1 MVFFGSISKGKYKLV
16 AKSAQK
22 QQAYRGVLTGLK
34 IRLHKNRLG
43 ELLVL
48 DGALTPDELQ
58 RALVLSKSSGRNLG
72 SVLVSENIVSRDII
86 RQTLAE
92 QFMLRVVMAVLTV
105 FISFAGM
112 AGGAKQARASS
123 IKDVPAR
130 VAFQQAAAYAPMGQ
144 YPKLFGSTEKQS
156 TSLAA
161 FTKWTS
167 MFDRF
172 DSALNNPSG
181 QQSMGN
187 FKSQLEFLR
196 GLPMN
201 KVISGVNDIVN
212 RVPYVNDS
220 NIYGQSD
227 YWATPMEFLKNGGDC
242 EDFAI
247 TKYVAL
253 RALGVPEE
261 RMRILVLQDLQ
272 KNIPHAVLVV
282 YSDNGPVILDNQI
295 KTVTHVDRISHYK
308 PIFSINR
315 ESWWL
320 HTKPKGGNVT
330 VVASSSR

>member
-1 MVFFGSISKGKYKLV
+1 M
-16 AKSAQK
+16 
-22 QQAYRGVLTGLK
+22 
-34 IRLHKNRLG
+34 HKNRLG

-48 DGALTPDELQ
+48 DGFLSPDELEQ
-58 RALVLSKSSGRNLG
+58 ALTISKSTGRPLG
-72 SVLVSENIVSRDII
+72 RVLVDDRVVERDVI
-86 RQTLAE
+86 RQTLVE
-92 QFMLRVVMAVLTV
+92 QFLLRLMMATLTV

-112 AGGAKQARASS
+112 AGGAKTARAAS

-130 VAFQQAAAYAPMGQ
+130 VAFQQASAYAPMGQ

-156 TSLAA
+156 SSLTA

-167 MFDRF
+167 MFDKF
-172 DSALNNPSG
+172 DAALNTPNG
-181 QQSMGN
+181 QQSMAN

-201 KVISGVNDIVN
+201 KVVAGVNEIVN
-212 RVPYVNDS
+212 RVPYINDS

-227 YWATPMEFLKNGGDC
+227 YWATPMEFLQNGGDC

-272 KNIPHAVLVV
+272 KNIPHAILIV
-282 YSDNGPVILDNQI
+282 YTDNGPVLLDNQI
-295 KTVTHVDRISHYK
+295 KTVVNADRVSHYK

-315 ESWWL
+315 DGWWL
-320 HTKPKGGNVT
+320 HTKPKGNVT
-330 VVASSSR
+330 VVASAAR

>member
-1 MVFFGSISKGKYKLV
+1 MDKGIH
-16 AKSAQK
+16 QK
-22 QQAYRGVLTGLK
+22 QAYKGVLTGLK

-48 DGALTPDELQ
+48 KGVITASELREAL
-58 RALVLSKSSGRNLG
+58 ALCKASGRPLG
-72 SVLVSENIVSRDII
+72 KILQDHLQLTSNVIHR
-86 RQTLAE
+86 TLAE
-92 QFMLRVVMAVLTV
+92 QFMLRMTMGIMTFML
-105 FISFAGM
+105 SFAGF
-112 AGGAKQARASS
+112 GGANQARAAS

-130 VAFQQAAAYAPMGQ
+130 IAFQQAAAYAPMNE
-144 YPKLFGSTEKQS
+144 YPRLFGSSEKQS
-156 TSLAA
+156 SSLTA

-172 DSALNNPSG
+172 DAALNTPSG
-181 QQSMGN
+181 QQSAN
-187 FKSQLEFLR
+187 EFKAQIEFLR

-201 KVISGVNDIVN
+201 KMVAGVNEVVN
-212 RVPYVNDS
+212 RVPYISDA

-227 YWATPMEFLKNGGDC
+227 YWATPIEFLKNGGDC

-261 RMRILVLQDLQ
+261 RMRILILQDMQ

-282 YSDNGPVILDNQI
+282 YTDAGAVVLDNQI
-295 KTVTHVDRISHYK
+295 KNVTSVDRISHYK

-315 ESWWL
+315 AGWWL
-320 HTKPKGGNVT
+320 HTKPKSSVT

>member
-1 MVFFGSISKGKYKLV
+1 MGVDVLINRNTPYK
-16 AKSAQK
+16 
-22 QQAYRGVLTGLK
+22 GVLTGLK

-48 DGALTPDELQ
+48 DGFISPDELQ
-58 RALVLSKSSGRNLG
+58 QALVISKSTGRALGH
-72 SVLVSENIVSRDII
+72 VLVEDNIVDREVI
-86 RQTLAE
+86 RQTLIE
-92 QFMLRVVMAVLTV
+92 QFMLRMMMTALTV
-105 FISFAGM
+105 FISFAGV
-112 AGGAKQARASS
+112 ASGGIKQARAAS

-144 YPKLFGSTEKQS
+144 YPKIFGSSEKQS
-156 TSLAA
+156 TSLKA
-161 FTKWTS
+161 FTKWTG

-172 DSALNNPSG
+172 DAALNNPGG
-181 QQSMGN
+181 QQSMNG

-201 KVISGVNDIVN
+201 KMISGVNDIVN
-212 RVPYVNDS
+212 RIPYVSDAAL
-220 NIYGQSD
+220 YGQTD
-227 YWATPMEFLKNGGDC
+227 YWATPMEFIKNGGDC

-253 RALGVPEE
+253 RALGIPEE
-261 RMRILVLQDLQ
+261 RMRILILQDMQ

-295 KTVTHVDRISHYK
+295 KTVTHVDRIAHYK

-315 ESWWL
+315 DAWWL
-320 HTKPKGGNVT
+320 HTKPKGNVT
-330 VVASSSR
+330 VVASSAQ

>member
-1 MVFFGSISKGKYKLV
+1 MEKGIH
-16 AKSAQK
+16 QK
-22 QQAYRGVLTGLK
+22 QAYKGVLTGLK

-48 DGALTPDELQ
+48 KGVITALEL
-58 RALVLSKSSGRNLG
+58 RDALALSKSSGRPLG
-72 SVLVSENIVSRDII
+72 HILKDSHKLTSNVI

-92 QFMLRVVMAVLTV
+92 QFMLRMTMAMMT
-105 FISFAGM
+105 FMISFAGF
-112 AGGAKQARASS
+112 GSTNQARAAS

-130 VAFQQAAAYAPMGQ
+130 IAFQQAAAYAPLNE
-144 YPKLFGSTEKQS
+144 YPRLFGSSEKQS
-156 TSLAA
+156 TSLNA
-161 FTKWTS
+161 FTKWTG
-167 MFDRF
+167 MFERF
-172 DSALNNPSG
+172 DTALNTASG
-181 QQSMGN
+181 QGSIN
-187 FKSQLEFLR
+187 EFKTQIEFLR

-201 KVISGVNDIVN
+201 KMVAGVNEVVN
-212 RVPYVNDS
+212 RVPYISDA

-253 RALGVPEE
+253 RALGIPEE
-261 RMRILVLQDLQ
+261 RMRILILQDLQ

-282 YSDNGPVILDNQI
+282 YTDAGAVVLDNQI
-295 KTVTHVDRISHYK
+295 KSVTNVDRISHYK

-315 ESWWL
+315 DGWWL
-320 HTKPKGGNVT
+320 HTKPKSNVT

>member
-1 MVFFGSISKGKYKLV
+1 MGHK
-16 AKSAQK
+16 
-22 QQAYRGVLTGLK
+22 GVLTGLK
-34 IRLHKNRLG
+34 VRMHKNRLG

-48 DGALTPDELQ
+48 DGLLSPGELDQAL
-58 RALVLSKSSGRNLG
+58 ALSKREGLPLGQILTKHNLIDK
-72 SVLVSENIVSRDII
+72 SVI
-86 RQTLAE
+86 RQTLVE
-92 QFMLRVVMAVLTV
+92 QFMLRFTMAVLTI
-105 FISFAGM
+105 FISLAGV
-112 AGGAKQARASS
+112 AGGAKSARAAG

-130 VAFQQAAAYAPMGQ
+130 VAFQQAAAFAPIGQ

-156 TSLAA
+156 SSLTA

-172 DSALNNPSG
+172 DAALNTSGG
-181 QQSMGN
+181 QQSMN
-187 FKSQLEFLR
+187 DFKSQLEFLR

-201 KVISGVNDIVN
+201 KMVEGVNQIVN
-212 RVPYVNDS
+212 RVPYINDI

-253 RALGVPEE
+253 RALGIPEE
-261 RMRILVLQDLQ
+261 RMRVLVLQDLQ

-282 YSDNGPVILDNQI
+282 YTDNGAMVLDNQI
-295 KTVTHVDRISHYK
+295 KNVTNVDRISHYK

-315 ESWWL
+315 DGWWL
-320 HTKPKGGNVT
+320 HTKPKGNVT
-330 VVASSSR
+330 VVASAAR

>member
-1 MVFFGSISKGKYKLV
+1 MEGLIHNNTE
-16 AKSAQK
+16 
-22 QQAYRGVLTGLK
+22 YRGILTGLK

-48 DGALTPDELQ
+48 DGFISPDELQ
-58 RALVLSKSSGRNLG
+58 QALVISKSSGYTLG
-72 SVLVSENIVSRDII
+72 RVLVEQDVVEADVI
-86 RQTLAE
+86 RQTLVE
-92 QFMLRVVMAVLTV
+92 QFMLRLMMAIMTI

-112 AGGAKQARASS
+112 AGGAKNARAAS

-130 VAFQQAAAYAPMGQ
+130 VAFQQAAAFAPINQ
-144 YPKLFGSTEKQS
+144 YPKLFGSTEKS
-156 TSLAA
+156 SSSLSA
-161 FTKWTS
+161 FTKWTT

-172 DSALNNPSG
+172 DAALNTSG
-181 QQSMGN
+181 GQKEMNS
-187 FKSQLEFLR
+187 FKTQIEFLR

-201 KVISGVNDIVN
+201 KMIAGVNDVVN
-212 RVPYVNDS
+212 RIPYVSDAAL
-220 NIYGQSD
+220 YGQSD
-227 YWATPMEFLKNGGDC
+227 YWATPMEFIKNGGDC

-261 RMRILVLQDLQ
+261 RMRILILQDMQ

-282 YSDNGPVILDNQI
+282 YSDNGAVILDNQI

-315 ESWWL
+315 TAWWL
-320 HTKPKGGNVT
+320 HTKPKGSVT
-330 VVASSSR
+330 VVASSAR

>member
-1 MVFFGSISKGKYKLV
+1 MEQLIHRDREYK
-16 AKSAQK
+16 
-22 QQAYRGVLTGLK
+22 GVLTGLK

-48 DGALTPDELQ
+48 DGFLSPDELQ
-58 RALVLSKSSGRNLG
+58 QALVISKSSGRPLG
-72 SVLVSENIVSRDII
+72 RVLIEDRVVERDVI

-92 QFMLRVVMAVLTV
+92 QFMLRMMMAVLTV
-105 FISFAGM
+105 FISLAGM
-112 AGGAKQARASS
+112 GMGSKTAKAAS

-130 VAFQQAAAYAPMGQ
+130 VAFQQAAAFAPVGQ
-144 YPKLFGSTEKQS
+144 YPKLFGSAEKQS
-156 TSLAA
+156 TSLNA
-161 FTKWTS
+161 FTKWTT

-172 DSALNNPSG
+172 DAALNTSSG
-181 QQSMGN
+181 QSAMTG
-187 FKSQLEFLR
+187 FKSQIEFLR

-201 KVISGVNDIVN
+201 KMVAGVNDVVN
-212 RVPYVNDS
+212 RIPYVSDA

-227 YWATPMEFLKNGGDC
+227 YWATPVEFIKNGGDC

-253 RALGVPEE
+253 RALGIPEE
-261 RMRILVLQDLQ
+261 RMRILILQDMQ

-282 YSDNGPVILDNQI
+282 YTDAGAVVLDNQI
-295 KTVTHVDRISHYK
+295 KTVMHVDRISHYK

-315 ESWWL
+315 DSWWL
-320 HTKPKGGNVT
+320 HTKPKGNIT

>member
-1 MVFFGSISKGKYKLV
+1 MEQLIHRDKEYK
-16 AKSAQK
+16 
-22 QQAYRGVLTGLK
+22 GVLTGLK

-48 DGALTPDELQ
+48 DGFLSPDELQ
-58 RALVLSKSSGRNLG
+58 QALVISKNSGRPLG
-72 SVLVSENIVSRDII
+72 KVLIEDRVVERDVI

-92 QFMLRVVMAVLTV
+92 QFMLRMMMAFLTI

-112 AGGAKQARASS
+112 GVGSKNARAAS

-130 VAFQQAAAYAPMGQ
+130 VAFQQAAAFAPVGQ
-144 YPKLFGSTEKQS
+144 YPKLFGSSEKQS
-156 TSLAA
+156 TSLNA
-161 FTKWTS
+161 FTKWTA

-172 DSALNNPSG
+172 DAALNTNGG
-181 QQSMGN
+181 QTAMTG
-187 FKSQLEFLR
+187 FKSQIEFLR

-201 KVISGVNDIVN
+201 KMVAGVNDVVN
-212 RVPYVNDS
+212 RIPYVSDS
-220 NIYGQSD
+220 NIYGKSD
-227 YWATPMEFLKNGGDC
+227 YWATPMEFIKNGGDC

-253 RALGVPEE
+253 RALGIPEE
-261 RMRILVLQDLQ
+261 RMRILILQDMQ

-282 YSDNGPVILDNQI
+282 YTDSGAVVLDNQI
-295 KTVTHVDRISHYK
+295 KTVVNVERISHYK

-315 ESWWL
+315 DSWWL
-320 HTKPKGGNVT
+320 HTKPKGNVT